1 MKKKLNIF
9 SQMKI
14 SEFIKQVLSGYEL
27 NFIEIDNNSD
37 FYNIK
42 EPSVIFLE
50 NEKDYKKITTKKLN
64 NNFIVINNFKLQEKT
79 YNNDKLLLKPPF
91 SIHYFNNKVKK
102 ILQNNKTKFESIE
115 IIDKKMINSLNNKTC
130 YLTEIEEDILTYLIN
145 TKEGSKEF
153 IRSNIL
159 NLKSNIETNS
169 IDSHLTRIRKKLD
182 KLETNIKIKTKN
194 DHLLI
199 FVS

>member
-9 SQMKI
+9 SEKKI

-27 NFIEIDNNSD
+27 NFIEIHDNSD

-64 NNFIVINNFKLQEKT
+64 NNFILISNFKSQEKT
-79 YNNDKLLLKPPF
+79 ENNEELLLRPPF
-91 SIHYFNNKVKK
+91 SIHYFNNKIKK
-102 ILQNNKTKFESIE
+102 ILQNNKTQFESIE
-115 IIDKKMINSLNNKTC
+115 IIDKKMINSLNNKSC

-145 TKEGSKEF
+145 TKEGSKDF

-182 KLETNIKIKTKN
+182 KLETNIKIKTRN
-194 DHLLI
+194 DNLLI
-199 FVS
+199 FVD

>member
-1 MKKKLNIF
+1 MNKLPQINIY
-9 SQMKI
+9 KI
-14 SEFIKQVLSGYEL
+14 
-27 NFIEIDNNSD
+27 
-37 FYNIK
+37 
-42 EPSVIFLE
+42 
-50 NEKDYKKITTKKLN
+50 
-64 NNFIVINNFKLQEKT
+64 
-79 YNNDKLLLKPPF
+79 
-91 SIHYFNNKVKK
+91 KK

-115 IIDKKMINSLNNKTC
+115 IIDKKMINSLNNKSC
-130 YLTEIEEDILTYLIN
+130 FLTEIEEDILTYLIN